1 MSDVTDLVVFRL
13 DDQRY
18 ALPLLAVDR
27 VVHAIEI
34 TPLPNAPPIVLGVI
48 DLHGDVVPV
57 LNVRRRFRLPER
69 SIRLTDQFL
78 VARTAGR
85 TVALVIDD
93 ALGVTRR
100 PRSAVTDSSQIVPG
114 LDYVQGVVKLDDGL
128 VLIHDLE
135 KFLSLD
141 EARTLNEAMDRDE

>member
-27 VVHAIEI
+27 IVHAIEI